1 MIGLVVFI
9 LGLLMVGSNID
20 ARIKV
25 VMPGPFKSIIVS
37 GPVGAV
43 MIFVGA
49 MFTGMGV

>member
-1 MIGLVVFI
+1 MMGLIVFVLGLV
-9 LGLLMVGSNID
+9 MVGSNID

-25 VMPGPFKSIIVS
+25 IMPGPFKSIIVS

-49 MFTGMGV
+49 IFMGMGI